1 MSRCEGR
8 WFRDECIC
16 GYWYVGEWVCVK
28 DAGLGMSVSAGI
40 GMWVGE
46 WVGGWVG
53 VKDSGLGM
61 SVSAGIGIWVSG
73 WVSES
78 V

>member
-1 MSRCEGR
+1 M
-8 WFRDECIC
+8 
-16 GYWYVGEWVCVK
+16 GE
-28 DAGLGMSVSAGI
+28 
-40 GMWVGE
+40 
-46 WVGGWVG
+46 WVG
-53 VKDSGLGM
+53 VKDAGLGM